1 MSWKLRL
8 QVSAAGV
15 HRPPVGGIA
24 GTEKVGSFAYSL
36 LRPIHPDGEPSGSGV
51 LEPVLLVSTARN
63 FELVYRKGQ
72 SSENFGMFEWKS
84 LVIGS
89 KIPTVFGKNLIYLK

>member
-24 GTEKVGSFAYSL
+24 GTEKVGSFAYSS
-36 LRPIHPDGEPSGSGV
+36 LRIHPDGEPSGPGV
-51 LEPVLLVSTARN
+51 FEPVLLVSTAIN
-63 FELVYRKGQ
+63 FELVYRAGQ
-72 SSENFGMFEWKS
+72 
-84 LVIGS
+84 
-89 KIPTVFGKNLIYLK
+89 